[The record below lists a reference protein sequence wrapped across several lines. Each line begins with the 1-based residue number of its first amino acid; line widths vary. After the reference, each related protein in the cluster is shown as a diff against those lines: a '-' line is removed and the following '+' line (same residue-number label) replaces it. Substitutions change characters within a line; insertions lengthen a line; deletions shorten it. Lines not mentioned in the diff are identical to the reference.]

1 MLIFIPFLLG
11 FLLSLLL
18 TKPCLALLYKLKLG
32 QKILDDTP
40 ENHRKKS
47 GTPTMGGIIFI
58 ISIVLTAVIFVLCTQ
73 DRSFL
78 REDYFPLVLFP
89 VLMGCV
95 GLADDYL
102 TVHPKNGVRG
112 IKSLPKAIIQAVITV
127 AFVCWLAFSQSK
139 AFNIC
144 GLHLTGIW
152 YVIIV
157 SFIITGYINF
167 TNLTDGLDGL
177 LAGIVFIIGISFGLT
192 FYGLPFYEMFFFP
205 VLAGMCLAFL
215 VTNSNP
221 AKVFMG
227 DTGSLFLGAYLM
239 ALSFYFDIEWM
250 VFIASGW
257 IILEGFSVIIQW
269 AYFKITKKIYGEGK
283 RIFRCSPIHH
293 HFEMLGYPEQKI
305 TVNAWIITVVL
316 CMVAFIA
323 GFFC

>member
-1 MLIFIPFLLG
+1 MLIFILFLLG

-40 ENHRKKS
+40 ESHQKKS

-73 DRSFL
+73 DMSL
-78 REDYFPLVLFP
+78 CKDYFPLVLFP
-89 VLMGCV
+89 ILMGCV

-127 AFVCWLAFSQSK
+127 AFVCWLAFSQNK
-139 AFNIC
+139 EFNIC

-177 LAGIVFIIGISFGLT
+177 LAGIVFIIGITFGLAI
-192 FYGLPFYEMFFFP
+192 LDIFFFP

-239 ALSFYFDIEWM
+239 ALSFYLDMEWFM
-250 VFIASGW
+250 FIASGW

-269 AYFKITKKIYGEGK
+269 AYFKITKKIYGEG
-283 RIFRCSPIHH
+283 RRVFLMAPIHH
-293 HFEMLGYPEQKI
+293 HFEKKGYPEQKI

-316 CMVAFIA
+316 CMVACIFR
-323 GFFC
+323 FMY